1 MHIPIT
7 NMELE
12 IIISPQVFESIE
24 VVALVLSDL
33 VVRVVVKAIRVHV
46 EAEWT
51 VINKQ
56 NWEL

>member
-1 MHIPIT
+1 MHILIT
-7 NMELE
+7 SMELE

-46 EAEWT
+46 EAE
-51 VINKQ
+51 
-56 NWEL
+56 

>member
-12 IIISPQVFESIE
+12 ITISPQVFESIE

-33 VVRVVVKAIRVHV
+33 VARAGEKVIRAQGGV
-46 EAEWT
+46 E
-51 VINKQ
+51 
-56 NWEL
+56 